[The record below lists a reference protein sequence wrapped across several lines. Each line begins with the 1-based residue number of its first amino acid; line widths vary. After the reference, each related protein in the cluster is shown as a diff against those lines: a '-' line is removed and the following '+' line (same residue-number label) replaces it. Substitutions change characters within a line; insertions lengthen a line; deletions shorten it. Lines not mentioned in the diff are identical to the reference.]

1 MGQGLWW
8 AHHTSYDFPAFY
20 RAAGLVAHGH
30 SPYLPSHHVDRDFLD
45 GPLVG
50 LLYAPLSLLSY
61 ETARLT
67 ALAVGLFLVV
77 VAAAVLAVGRPRRR
91 VGIGAALA
99 VVVLLT
105 VAGRAALGL
114 GQTTALALL
123 GYAVFYAV
131 YRGTGV
137 RHDIVAGLAGC
148 VVFQVKPYLGV
159 PLLLVALVHRRA
171 RLLAAALLSA
181 AATVAAASLLA
192 GQDLVGAWWHAV
204 LDRQE
209 GAASGTD
216 QVSVLAAVQHATGH
230 DPALAV
236 ALLLAVA
243 MTAWLVRTA
252 WGRADDRPLLL
263 AACWPLVASTFLHPQ
278 DLVLACWPMLLLL
291 LDDDA
296 PAGRWLLGLL
306 ALVCFLD
313 AWTTMAPQHDAA
325 YIAARQAAYLLPL
338 WLALV
343 LAGLPARRAA
353 GGLAVVLVLGL
364 GVPLWVRAATAV
376 PDGASGVTLA
386 AGGLLLAAG
395 WWTVTRTAGEVARRL
410 PAARG
415 TPARPAGSTT
425 VAP

>member
-8 AHHTSYDFPAFY
+8 AQHSSYDFPAFY

-67 ALAVGLFLVV
+67 AIAVGLCLVV
-77 VAAAVLAVGRPRRR
+77 VSAALLAATRPHRR
-91 VGIGAALA
+91 VVVGAAFA

-105 VAGRAALGL
+105 VTGRAALGL

-123 GYAVFYAV
+123 GYAIWYAA
-131 YRGTGV
+131 YRRVGLC
-137 RHDIVAGLAGC
+137 HDLLAGLAGC
-148 VVFQVKPYLGV
+148 LVFQVKPYLGV

-171 RLLAAALLSA
+171 RLLAVALVSS

-209 GAASGTD
+209 GAAAGTD

-236 ALLLAVA
+236 ALALAA
-243 MTAWLVRTA
+243 AATGWLVRTA
-252 WGRADDRPLLL
+252 WQGTDERPLLV

-278 DLVLACWPMLLLL
+278 DLVLGCWPLTVLL
-291 LDDDA
+291 LDREA
-296 PAGRWLLGLL
+296 ATRRWLCGLL
-306 ALVCFLD
+306 VTVCFLD
-313 AWTTMAPQHDAA
+313 VWTTMAPQHDAA
-325 YIAARQAAYLLPL
+325 YVAGRQAAYVLPL

-343 LAGLPARRAA
+343 LAGLPARRAVGA
-353 GGLAVVLVLGL
+353 LAAALVLAL
-364 GVPLWVRAATAV
+364 GVPLWVRAGPV
-376 PDGASGVTLA
+376 EPPWASGVTLA
-386 AGGLLLAAG
+386 AGGLLLAVGWLSSSPAG
-395 WWTVTRTAGEVARRL
+395 AGSPRL
-410 PAARG
+410 PRARG
-415 TPARPAGSTT
+415 RPSRAAGSTT